1 MNHSM
6 TTPQIE
12 DMLSALTD
20 ALVGAGDVD
29 QVARRY
35 GVSRAEVLGFIVL
48 IERLHRALVGVKPSH
63 RFAHRLRQDLMGA
76 PRMNVLARIRKLPPR
91 VQIAASVAL
100 VATFLLLARR
110 RLLTDETHETGA
122 PEIEAAH

>member
-6 TTPQIE
+6 TTAQIE

-20 ALVGAGDVD
+20 ALLGTGDVD
-29 QVARRY
+29 GVARRY
-35 GVSRAEVLGFIVL
+35 GVTRTEVLGFVVL
-48 IERLHRALVGVKPSH
+48 IDRLHRVLIGVKPSH
-63 RFAHRLRQDLMGA
+63 KFAHRLRQDLMGA
-76 PRMNVLARIRKLPPR
+76 PRMNVLTRIRKLPPR

-110 RLLTDETHETGA
+110 RLVAETRESAA
-122 PEIEAAH
+122 PEIEAAR

>member
-20 ALVGAGDVD
+20 ALIGTGDVD
-29 QVARRY
+29 GVVRRY
-35 GVSRAEVLGFIVL
+35 GVTRAEVLGFVVL
-48 IERLHRALVGVKPSH
+48 IERLHRALIGVKPSQK
-63 RFAHRLRQDLMGA
+63 FAHRLRQDLMGA
-76 PRMNVLARIRKLPPR
+76 PRMNVLTRIRKLPPR

-110 RLLTDETHETGA
+110 RLLVETQETTA
-122 PEIEAAH
+122 PEIEAAV